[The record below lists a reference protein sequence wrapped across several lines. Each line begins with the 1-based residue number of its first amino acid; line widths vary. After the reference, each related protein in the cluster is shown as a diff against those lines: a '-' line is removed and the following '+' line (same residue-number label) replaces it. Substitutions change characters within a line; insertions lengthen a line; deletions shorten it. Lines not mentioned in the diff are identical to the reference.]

1 MWINVYQK
9 IVSQTLNSSKNKL
22 NVREGSSWD
31 EYAQVITN
39 PYPPIDSNITSSVV
53 FSWVTIRT

>member
-31 EYAQVITN
+31 EYAQESRLH
-39 PYPPIDSNITSSVV
+39 PYIQASFLCIFIP
-53 FSWVTIRT
+53 

>member
-31 EYAQVITN
+31 EYAQEARLAELTFLHHQV
-39 PYPPIDSNITSSVV
+39 YDSES
-53 FSWVTIRT
+53 